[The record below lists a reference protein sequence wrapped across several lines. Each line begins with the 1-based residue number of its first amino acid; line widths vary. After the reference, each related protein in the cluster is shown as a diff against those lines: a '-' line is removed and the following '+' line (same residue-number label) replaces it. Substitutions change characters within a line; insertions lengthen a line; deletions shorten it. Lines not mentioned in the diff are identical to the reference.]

1 DSPYIVEYDYL
12 VLATG
17 STCAQ
22 PVSPVL
28 GSKELAAKVN
38 GEFSDDIKAAERV
51 LIIGGGPLGV
61 EMAGEIKHADPSKRV
76 TIVHRGQQLLSS
88 PLPLKF
94 RRRVT
99 QRLRSMGVDVVLG
112 DSIDLE
118 TEMNAVA
125 AELGPNAPSAPCPAR
140 IPASP
145 TSSYSDPESSNLDAL
160 YGTHNRMR
168 PRPTVPSMS
177 RKASTI
183 NTEVTATMNSHQHH
197 HHRTGSYATSTHTAP
212 GHDTSSNSVDPH
224 GGAPVPTSP
233 AAHVITT
240 RKGIRIETDKIL
252 NAVGNQVHTE
262 YLHSLPTDT
271 RMGIVGPDDRIRVY
285 PTLQVKDDKYPYI
298 FAVGDANDIKC
309 GKAGCRATHQV
320 RILVKNLRLCITTEL
335 RNLDSVK
342 RPELPRLHNF
352 EDSEGYLVLAL
363 GPAKGICLFPHGLVF
378 GNWAARAFKG
388 RDLQLAKKWRQMGLP
403 VPPRLTAK
411 TGGASTGVIPMSLFA
426 GRDTTAAA
434 STVNVDVGSDQE

>member
-1 DSPYIVEYDYL
+1 MPDTKQYVASEWRRSVTGTARLPIRMVIVGGSTAGVETAQGIVRSFPSDQVHVTLIDRYDHHYHKIGAVRGILDKEFASMLWIPFTNVFHEARPGKEGYAEHQFLQGEVTQVLDGQVLLEDSPYIVEYDYL

-160 YGTHNRMR
+160 YGMHNRMR

-183 NTEVTATMNSHQHH
+183 NTEVTATMNGHQHH

-271 RMGIVGPDDRIRVY
+271 RMGI
-285 PTLQVKDDKYPYI
+285 
-298 FAVGDANDIKC
+298 
-309 GKAGCRATHQV
+309 
-320 RILVKNLRLCITTEL
+320 
-335 RNLDSVK
+335 
-342 RPELPRLHNF
+342 
-352 EDSEGYLVLAL
+352 
-363 GPAKGICLFPHGLVF
+363 
-378 GNWAARAFKG
+378 
-388 RDLQLAKKWRQMGLP
+388 
-403 VPPRLTAK
+403 
-411 TGGASTGVIPMSLFA
+411 
-426 GRDTTAAA
+426 
-434 STVNVDVGSDQE
+434 